1 MSQVIPVEADVA
13 QLLFESAKNLGL
25 VVEVKEIA
33 VPLSNGEFFSVTAVR
48 SSTNQLVTY
57 PVTFNKFHRDRLIT
71 LPTSEA
77 LTKGKTFQ
85 EIVNEQVKTLN
96 LYGANTFIFEKT
108 GELKTIHEGIG
119 KIALWS
125 ELFSVTSIFENAVR
139 AAFQLP
145 LGTSELIER
154 DWILGCFSAP
164 QHLDMQSPYL
174 HLFAHQPKYRIRKL
188 STHSGFVA
196 LSNSANLE
204 MELIHAIDYLEGVIS
219 E

>member
-1 MSQVIPVEADVA
+1 MSQVIPVEAEVA
-13 QLLFESAKNLGL
+13 QLLFESANNLGL
-25 VVEVKEIA
+25 VAEVNEIDES
-33 VPLSNGEFFSVTAVR
+33 LIKGEFFSVTAVR

-57 PVTFNKFHRDRLIT
+57 PITLNKFHRDRLMT
-71 LPTSEA
+71 LPTNEA
-77 LTKGKTFQ
+77 LTKGETFQ
-85 EIVNEQVKTLN
+85 QLVNEQVKTLN
-96 LYGANTFIFEKT
+96 LYGAQTFIFEKT
-108 GELKTIHEGIG
+108 GELKTIQAGLG

-125 ELFSVTSIFENAVR
+125 DLFSVTSIFENAVR

-164 QHLDMQSPYL
+164 QHLEMQSPYS
-174 HLFAHQPKYRIRKL
+174 HLFAHQPRYRIRKL

-196 LSNSANLE
+196 LSNSTNLE
-204 MELIHAIDYLEGVIS
+204 SELIHAIDYLEGVIS

>member
-1 MSQVIPVEADVA
+1 MSQVIPVEAEVA

-25 VVEVKEIA
+25 LAEVNEIA
-33 VPLSNGEFFSVTAVR
+33 EPLIKGEFFSIAAVR

-57 PVTFNKFHRDRLIT
+57 PITFNKFHRDRLIT
-71 LPTSEA
+71 SPTNETLPT
-77 LTKGKTFQ
+77 GKILQ
-85 EIVNEQVKTLN
+85 ESVNEQVKTQN
-96 LYGANTFIFEKT
+96 LYGAHTFIFEKT

-119 KIALWS
+119 KVALWS
-125 ELFSVTSIFENAVR
+125 DLFSVTSIFENAVR

-164 QHLDMQSPYL
+164 QHLEMQSPYL
-174 HLFAHQPKYRIRKL
+174 HLFAHQPRYRIRKL

>member
-33 VPLSNGEFFSVTAVR
+33 LPLIKGEFFSVTAVR

-57 PVTFNKFHRDRLIT
+57 PITLNKFHRDRLIT

-77 LTKGKTFQ
+77 LPNGKSFQ
-85 EIVNEQVKTLN
+85 QLVNEQVKTLN
-96 LYGANTFIFEKT
+96 LYGAHTFIFERS
-108 GELKTIHEGIG
+108 GELKAIQEGVG
-119 KIALWS
+119 EMALWS
-125 ELFSVTSIFENAVR
+125 DLFSVTSIFENAVR

-154 DWILGCFSAP
+154 NWILGCFSAP
-164 QHLDMQSPYL
+164 QHLEMQSPYL
-174 HLFAHQPKYRIRKL
+174 HLFAHQPRYRIRKL

-196 LSNSANLE
+196 LSNSSNLE
-204 MELIHAIDYLEGVIS
+204 SELIHAIDYLEGAIN